1 MISGTFCRFLG
12 THTPLNLNWA
22 GLDIFGQ
29 GCVALCLSLT
39 EYIQAGRLWE
49 AGCAANLGSRWAI
62 GILVRSADLL
72 VMLSGNP
79 LSGSPFTNQLRTAV
93 LASWTAVAGV
103 VYSISLRPGP

>member
-39 EYIQAGRLWE
+39 ENIQAGRLWK
-49 AGCAANLGSRWAI
+49 AGCVSKLGI
-62 GILVRSADLL
+62 
-72 VMLSGNP
+72 N
-79 LSGSPFTNQLRTAV
+79 
-93 LASWTAVAGV
+93 AGCGV
-103 VYSISLRPGP
+103 